1 MDTIRIGRVITRLN
15 IGGPAQHVIL
25 LSAGLPKEEFETLL
39 VVGKEEEGEGSL
51 LDLARA
57 KGFQP
62 LLLPRLHRPIRPP
75 DDLSTL
81 VALFRLFRRWKPHI
95 VHTHT
100 SKAGTLGRLA
110 ARAAG
115 VPIVVHT
122 FHGHIFEGYFSPWRA
137 KAFLNL
143 ERLLATLTTRIITL
157 SEGQRRELLAL
168 KIGSE
173 EKLAVLPLGL
183 ELDHFSASAAK
194 SGQLREELGL
204 SEEGRLVGIV
214 GRLVPIKGHEIFLQA
229 ARSVAEKLPSC
240 RFLVVG
246 DGPERSELQG
256 MAEALGI
263 SSKVLFL
270 GWRRDLDRIYADL
283 DLCTL
288 SSYNE
293 GTPVSIIEAM
303 AAGVPVVATQVGGV
317 KDLVTHHETGLLVPP
332 GDSQALASAIVTLLN
347 DPEGA
352 QRMAR
357 AGRERAYPF
366 YDVKALLSRMSAF
379 YHTLVGQD
387 KRRSDP

>member
-1 MDTIRIGRVITRLN
+1 MDKIRICRIITRLN

-25 LSAGLPKEEFETLL
+25 LSAGLPREEFETLL
-39 VVGKEEEGEGSL
+39 VIGKEEEGEGSL
-51 LDLARA
+51 FDLAMA
-57 KGFQP
+57 KGCQP
-62 LLLPRLHRPIRPP
+62 FLLPRLHRPIGLL
-75 DDLSTL
+75 DDLLTL
-81 VALFRLFRRWKPHI
+81 VALFRLFKRWKPHI

-115 VPIVVHT
+115 VLIVVHT
-122 FHGHIFEGYFSPWRA
+122 FHGHIFEGYFSPWQA
-137 KAFLNL
+137 TAFLTV
-143 ERLLATLTTRIITL
+143 ERLLAKFTTRIITL
-157 SEGQRRELLAL
+157 SEGQRRELLAR
-168 KIGSE
+168 KIGNE
-173 EKLAVLPLGL
+173 EKIVVLPLGL
-183 ELDHFSASAAK
+183 ELDPFSACAAK

-204 SEEGRLVGIV
+204 LGEEKLVGIV

-229 ARSVAEKLPSC
+229 ARVVAERLPSC
-240 RFLVVG
+240 RFLIVG
-246 DGPERSELQG
+246 DGPERLKLQG
-256 MAEALGI
+256 MAEALGL
-263 SSKVLFL
+263 SSEVLFL

-288 SSYNE
+288 SSSNE

-332 GDSQALASAIVTLLN
+332 GDAQALASAILTLLN
-347 DPEGA
+347 DPEKA

-357 AGRERAYPF
+357 AAKARAYPF
-366 YDVKALLSRMSAF
+366 YDVKALLSRMSDF